1 MMIPDERGEKYMA
14 VEPDE
19 AAETTLKEG
28 RFDEVKKYPLGQG
41 SASTPRR
48 SGIAE
53 GGAYASKMGVIVFQN
68 VLEAVPGSASLTWI
82 TP

>member
-1 MMIPDERGEKYMA
+1 MMLIPDERGEKYMA

-28 RFDEVKKYPLGQG
+28 RFDEVKRYPLGQG

-48 SGIAE
+48 S
-53 GGAYASKMGVIVFQN
+53 
-68 VLEAVPGSASLTWI
+68 
-82 TP
+82 

>member
-1 MMIPDERGEKYMA
+1 MA

-28 RFDEVKKYPLGQG
+28 RFDEVKKTRSVGV
-41 SASTPRR
+41 PRPHR
-48 SGIAE
+48 GVPESPRAR
-53 GGAYASKMGVIVFQN
+53 AYASKMGVIVFQN